1 MKWGESMAY
10 KTFAAIDVGSYELA
24 MKIYEISAK
33 NGIKETDHIRHR
45 IELGTD
51 SYFTGKISN
60 DRVDELCRL
69 LGEFTQIM
77 KAYKVDDYKA
87 YGTSAIRETQNVMIL
102 LDQIRTRTG
111 IRIEVLSN
119 SEQRFLNYKS
129 VASVGDDFQNIIEKS
144 TAFIDIGGGSVQISL
159 FDEDS
164 LVTTQNMRPG
174 VLRMREE
181 LTRVSY
187 RSYQL
192 EELVE
197 EIVGEG
203 IESFKEMFMGDRRIQ
218 NIILIDDYV
227 SLILRRNYLRMNKKG
242 QVDASVF
249 LEFVD
254 SMKKKET
261 KEIALSLGIAQEN
274 ISLLYLSSLML
285 KHMVKTFGAEMLW
298 APGVGLCDGMAYE
311 YAENNKLLSVSQEG
325 SVHSFE
331 RDILACARD
340 INRRYHSIERRT
352 AGREMIA
359 LAIFDS
365 MKKSYGFSAR
375 DRLLLQLAAILS
387 ECGRYISLT
396 NVGESSYSIIMAT
409 EIIGLS
415 HLEREIVAKIAKYS
429 TESFEYYSTLGRAGS
444 LDVSSYLRIAK
455 LTAIIRLAEGLDLSH
470 KGKFGSLKIT
480 NDGNQMVLTVETNAD
495 MTLELEL
502 FGRNSMFF
510 EEVFNIKP
518 VIRQKK
524 SNI

>member
-1 MKWGESMAY
+1 MAY

-24 MKIYEISAK
+24 MKIFEISAQ
-33 NGIKETDHIRHR
+33 NGIREIDHIRHR

-60 DRVDELCRL
+60 DRVDELCRM

-77 KAYKVDDYKA
+77 KSYKVDDYKA
-87 YGTSAIRETQNVMIL
+87 YGTSAIRETENSMIL
-102 LDQIRTRTG
+102 LDQIQTKTG
-111 IRIEVLSN
+111 IKIEVLSN

-144 TAFIDIGGGSVQISL
+144 TAFIDIGGGSIQISL

-192 EELVE
+192 EDMVE
-197 EIVGEG
+197 EMVGG
-203 IESFKEMFMGDRRIQ
+203 GLESFKEMFVGDRKIQ
-218 NIILIDDYV
+218 NIILVDDYV
-227 SLILRRNYLRMNKKG
+227 SLILQRDYLRMNKKG
-242 QVDASVF
+242 QVDAEIF

-254 SMKKKET
+254 SLKKRKT

-274 ISLLYLSSLML
+274 ISLLHLSSLMI
-285 KHMVKTFGAEMLW
+285 KHMVRIFGAEMLW
-298 APGVGLCDGMAYE
+298 APGVSLCDGMAYE
-311 YAENNKLLSVSQEG
+311 YAEKNKLLSVSQEG
-325 SVHSFE
+325 TSHNFE

-340 INRRYHSIERRT
+340 INRRYQSIESRT
-352 AGREMIA
+352 TGREMTA
-359 LAIFDS
+359 LVIFDS
-365 MKKSYGFSAR
+365 MRKNYGLSKR

-396 NVGESSYSIIMAT
+396 NVGDSSYSIIMAT

-415 HLEREIVAKIAKYS
+415 HLERKIVASIVKYC
-429 TESFEYYSTLGRAGS
+429 TESFEYYDTLGKAVT
-444 LDVSSYLRIAK
+444 LDINSYLRIAK
-455 LTAIIRLAEGLDLSH
+455 LTAIMRLAEGLDLSH
-470 KGKFGSLKIT
+470 KGKVGSLKIT
-480 NDGNQMVLTVETNAD
+480 NEDNKMVLTVETNAD
-495 MTLELEL
+495 MTLELGL
-502 FGRNSMFF
+502 FGQNAMFF

>member
-1 MKWGESMAY
+1 MAY
-10 KTFAAIDVGSYELA
+10 RTFAAIDVGSYELA
-24 MKIYEISAK
+24 MKIYEISVK
-33 NGIKETDHIRHR
+33 NGIKEIDHIRHR

-60 DRVDELCRL
+60 DRVDELCRM

-77 KAYKVDDYKA
+77 KSYKVDDYKA
-87 YGTSAIRETQNVMIL
+87 YGTSAIRETQNSMIL
-102 LDQIRTRTG
+102 LDQIQTRTG
-111 IRIEVLSN
+111 IKIEVLSN

-129 VASVGDDFQNIIEKS
+129 VASVGGDFQNIIEKS
-144 TAFIDIGGGSVQISL
+144 TAFIDIGGGSIQISL

-192 EELVE
+192 EDIVE
-197 EIVGEG
+197 EMVCGNL
-203 IESFKEMFMGDRRIQ
+203 ESFKEMFIGDRKIQ
-218 NIILIDDYV
+218 NIILVDDYV
-227 SLILRRNYLRMNKKG
+227 SLILQRNYLKMNKKG
-242 QVDASVF
+242 HVDAAIF

-254 SMKKKET
+254 SLKKKKT

-274 ISLLYLSSLML
+274 ISLLHLSSIMI
-285 KHMVKTFGAEMLW
+285 KHMLRILGAEMLW
-298 APGVGLCDGMAYE
+298 APGVSLCDGMAYE
-311 YAENNKLLSVSQEG
+311 YAEKNKLLAVSEEG
-325 SVHSFE
+325 TSHNFE

-340 INRRYHSIERRT
+340 INRRYHSIESRT
-352 AGREMIA
+352 AEREMIA
-359 LAIFDS
+359 LAIFDN
-365 MKKSYGFSAR
+365 MKKSYGLSRR
-375 DRLLLQLAAILS
+375 DRLLLQLSAILS
-387 ECGRYISLT
+387 ECGRYISFT

-415 HLEREIVAKIAKYS
+415 HLERKIVANIVRYS
-429 TESFEYYSTLGRAGS
+429 TESFAYYDTLGKAVS
-444 LDVSSYLRIAK
+444 LDISSYLRIAK
-455 LTAIIRLAEGLDLSH
+455 LTAIMRLAEGLDLSH
-470 KGKFGSLKIT
+470 KGKFDSLKIT
-480 NDGNQMVLTVETNAD
+480 NDDNNMVLTVETNAD
-495 MTLELEL
+495 MTLELGL